1 MKRLACIL
9 TICISVFYLS
19 SCQININIPEIP
31 FFTVEE
37 DAKRQILCQDL
48 YFVTETGEKV
58 EDGEMIEYKLTDS
71 NISYQLYWVMETGE
85 TSNKEVEFESSDP
98 MVKVNSLGLVIFLEE
113 TDVIITIRAIDG
125 SGKTD
130 NITLVPKRMG
140 DKVDL

>member
-1 MKRLACIL
+1 MNKKVVFLVVLLECIL
-9 TICISVFYLS
+9 AIFIISVFGHA
-19 SCQININIPEIP
+19 I
-31 FFTVEE
+31 E
-37 DAKRQILCQDL
+37 DARRQILCQDL

-98 MVKVNSLGLVIFLEE
+98 MVKVNSLGLVTFLEE

-125 SGKTD
+125 SGRTD
-130 NITLVPKRMG
+130 SITLVPIRG
-140 DKVDL
+140 GGIVEIL